1 MLSII
6 TCNYLEQLSCS
17 EHIQYSREPG
27 DIYSI
32 VVDEM
37 RGFLFITNPRVKPIC
52 SGYDF
57 QTHVWGMDRYTLWIL
72 PSGVNKCIF
81 IVDSTI
87 TPVVDESIYLV
98 HKSNKTP
105 ESDLDKTRLYISI
118 LREKDPKR
126 FNKIYLLD
134 SELGF
139 EIKWYNLITYRDI
152 DDLINYLQAIAET
165 YGSLRD
171 SFR

>member
-6 TCNYLEQLSCS
+6 TCNYLEQLSCR

-37 RGFLFITNPRVKPIC
+37 KGFLFITNPRVKPIC

-72 PSGVNKCIF
+72 PTDVNKCVF
-81 IVDSTI
+81 TVDSTI
-87 TPVVDESIYLV
+87 TPIVDESIYFI
-98 HKSNKTP
+98 HKSNKNP
-105 ESDLDKTRLYISI
+105 GSDLDKTRLYISI
-118 LREKDPKR
+118 LREKDPNR

-134 SELGF
+134 IELGF
-139 EIKWYNLITYRDI
+139 DIKWYNLITYRDI
-152 DDLINYLQAIAET
+152 NDLISYFQTIAER
-165 YGSLRD
+165 YGSSRNL
-171 SFR
+171 FR